1 MADFPN
7 APDRS
12 GDPASPSRP
21 LPRRARWPWLVALL
35 LILAAVGWWWW
46 HGRTTQEAAP
56 GATGASRASGARGP
70 RAPGAGGPPGAAGA
84 GAFATPPIPVKAEAA
99 RSENLDV
106 FIKSLGTV
114 TSFNTVT
121 VRSRVDGELM
131 KVLFKEG
138 QRVKAGDLIAQIDP
152 RAYQV
157 ALSQAQGTLQQNQA
171 QLENARK
178 DLDRYQTLFS
188 QDSIARQQVD
198 TQAALVRQYEGTLKT
213 NQAAVDNARLQ
224 LDYTRVTAPIAG
236 RVGLRQVDQ
245 GNLVRSSDTNGLVII
260 TQTQPISVIFTI
272 AESDLPR
279 VLQQLRGGNRLAV
292 EAYDRA
298 DLVKIADG
306 VLDTLDNQIDVTTGT
321 VKMKAR
327 FDNKDESLFP
337 NQFVNARLHVRTL
350 KDATVIPTAAVQ
362 RGTPGTFVYVVKPD
376 NTIDVRVIKL
386 GQPNGERVAVTE
398 GLAPGE
404 KVVVEGVDRLRA
416 GAKVDVVTGAAEVPA
431 AAGSQLQ
438 RSGEGGPRPNR
449 GQTPRP

>member
-1 MADFPN
+1 MADFPP

-21 LPRRARWPWLVALL
+21 LPRRARWPWIVVLL

-46 HGRTTQEAAP
+46 HGRTAQEAAP
-56 GATGASRASGARGP
+56 GAPGAPRAAGARGP

-84 GAFATPPIPVKAEAA
+84 FAMPPIPVKVEAA

-298 DLVKIADG
+298 DLIKIADG

-327 FDNKDESLFP
+327 FENKDESLFP

-398 GLAPGE
+398 GLKPGE
-404 KVVVEGVDRLRA
+404 QVVVEGVDRLRA

-438 RSGEGGPRPNR
+438 RSGEGGSRPNR

>member
-1 MADFPN
+1 
-7 APDRS
+7 
-12 GDPASPSRP
+12 
-21 LPRRARWPWLVALL
+21 VALL

-46 HGRTTQEAAP
+46 QGRTAQEAAP
-56 GATGASRASGARGP
+56 GAPSAAGARGP
-70 RAPGAGGPPGAAGA
+70 RAAGAGGPPGAGA
-84 GAFATPPIPVKAEAA
+84 LAMPPIPVKVEAA

-198 TQAALVRQYEGTLKT
+198 TQAALVRQYEGTIKT

-272 AESDLPR
+272 AEADLPR

-292 EAYDRA
+292 EAFDRA

-327 FDNKDESLFP
+327 FENKDESLFP

-398 GLAPGE
+398 GLKPGE
-404 KVVVEGVDRLRA
+404 PVVVEGVDRLRA
-416 GAKVDVVTGAAEVPA
+416 GAKVEVVTGASDVPA

-449 GQTPRP
+449 GQNPRP

>member
-1 MADFPN
+1 M
-7 APDRS
+7 
-12 GDPASPSRP
+12 
-21 LPRRARWPWLVALL
+21 
-35 LILAAVGWWWW
+35 
-46 HGRTTQEAAP
+46 
-56 GATGASRASGARGP
+56 
-70 RAPGAGGPPGAAGA
+70 
-84 GAFATPPIPVKAEAA
+84 PPIPVKVEAA

-198 TQAALVRQYEGTLKT
+198 TQAALVRQYEGTIKT

-245 GNLVRSSDTNGLVII
+245 GNLVRSSDANGLVII

-292 EAYDRA
+292 EAFDRA

-321 VKMKAR
+321 VKIKAR
-327 FDNKDESLFP
+327 FENKDESLFP

-398 GLAPGE
+398 GLKPGE
-404 KVVVEGVDRLRA
+404 PVVVEGVDRLRA
-416 GAKVDVVTGAAEVPA
+416 GAKVEVVTGASEVPA